1 MMTLLQ
7 TTIIMTVY
15 ISAIILILDRQRV
28 NEPVPNKQPPL
39 FSLIRAEKSLL
50 EANNI
55 SSINEKRN
63 KMKKI
68 IFVLIISIGIYGY
81 VQNNPAIIS
90 SFTEQN
96 VPTNKEIEDAYQNQ
110 LSGIQVS
117 GSGVVIR
124 TLGDDNEGRRH
135 QRFILRIS
143 SGQTILIA
151 HNIDLAPKINKLQKG
166 DIVEFYGEYE
176 WNPKGGVVHW
186 THHDPGGR
194 HAAGWLKHNGRKY
207 E

>member
-1 MMTLLQ
+1 
-7 TTIIMTVY
+7 
-15 ISAIILILDRQRV
+15 
-28 NEPVPNKQPPL
+28 
-39 FSLIRAEKSLL
+39 
-50 EANNI
+50 
-55 SSINEKRN
+55 
-63 KMKKI
+63 MKKI

-81 VQNNPAIIS
+81 IQNNPAIVS

-96 VPTNKEIEDAYQNQ
+96 VHTNKEIEDAYQNQ

-124 TLGDDNEGRRH
+124 TLRDDNEGRRH
-135 QRFILRIS
+135 QRFILRLS
-143 SGQTILIA
+143 SGQRLLIA
-151 HNIDLAPKINKLQKG
+151 HNIDLAPKIDKLQKG

-176 WNPKGGVVHW
+176 WNSKGGVVHW

-194 HAAGWLKHNGRKY
+194 HVDGWLKHNGRQY